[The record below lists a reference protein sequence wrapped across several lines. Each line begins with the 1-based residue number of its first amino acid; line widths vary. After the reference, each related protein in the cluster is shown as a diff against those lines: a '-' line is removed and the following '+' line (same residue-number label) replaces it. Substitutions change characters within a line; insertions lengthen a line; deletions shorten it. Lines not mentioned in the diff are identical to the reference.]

1 LKDALKLRFRE
12 REEEL
17 LAMFNE
23 AAADVTD
30 EDLEERE
37 FLLGGFPQESRD

>member
-1 LKDALKLRFRE
+1 MSE
-12 REEEL
+12 QEL

-23 AAADVTD
+23 AAADITD

-37 FLLGGFPQESRD
+37 ILLGGFYGGSGE